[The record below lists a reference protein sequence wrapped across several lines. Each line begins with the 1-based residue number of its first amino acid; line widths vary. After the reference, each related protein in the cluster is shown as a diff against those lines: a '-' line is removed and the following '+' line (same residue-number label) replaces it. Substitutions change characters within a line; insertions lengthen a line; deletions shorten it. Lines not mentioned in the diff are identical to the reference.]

1 MDNQTVSQEDISE
14 IKEWIKTNSE
24 NLPEAVRRAL
34 RAVAPLTVA
43 ETGWHPTY
51 HLRKATDQVGNTA
64 IMLDELQDGRIAALN
79 GYRVAFYNPGDLR
92 PRGTTFRL
100 EGNFTPVGN
109 GAAKITT
116 VEEYENL
123 PDGSIIAHK
132 WQHGG
137 TTAAIKTEEDEWEMT
152 SYCERIDN
160 QSIAD
165 LFTRGSVVVRDG
177 E

>member
-64 IMLDELQDGRIAALN
+64 IMLDELEDGRIAALN
-79 GYRVAFYNPGDLR
+79 GARIAFYNPGDLR
-92 PRGTTFRL
+92 PDGEFYRL
-100 EGNFTPVGN
+100 ETGTVYLRDGET
-109 GAAKITT
+109 ITT

-132 WQHGG
+132 RDHGG
-137 TTAAIKTEEDEWEMT
+137 TTVAVKTEDDVWEMS
-152 SYCERIDN
+152 SYCEMADN
-160 QSIAD
+160 QAIAE
-165 LFTRGSVVVRDG
+165 LFTNGAQVIRDG
-177 E
+177 DA

>member
-43 ETGWHPTY
+43 DTGWHPTY

-79 GYRVAFYNPGDLR
+79 GYRVAFYSPGDLR
-92 PRGTTFRL
+92 PGGATCRL
-100 EGNFTPVGN
+100 EKNLTLKPR
-109 GAAKITT
+109 KITT

-123 PDGSIIAHK
+123 SDGSIIAYK
-132 WQHGG
+132 FEHGG
-137 TTAAIKTEEDEWEMT
+137 TTVAVKTEDDVWEMS
-152 SYCERIDN
+152 SYCEMADN
-160 QSIAD
+160 QAIAE
-165 LFTRGSVVVRDG
+165 LFTNGAQVIRDG
-177 E
+177 DA